1 MSQSADIL
9 DELFADIKAKADT
22 DPTKSYTAS
31 LLAGSTEKPLRKLSE
46 EVTEA
51 IIEVMKGD
59 NDALAKESADL
70 LYHLLVVWQA
80 AGLDAKVV
88 WQELAQ
94 RRGVSGHVEKANRTS
109 S

>member
-1 MSQSADIL
+1 MSQSAIIL
-9 DELFADIKAKADT
+9 DALFADIKAKAGT
-22 DPTKSYTAS
+22 DPTQSYTAS
-31 LLAGSTEKPLRKLSE
+31 LLAGGTEMPVRKLSE

-59 NDALAKESADL
+59 NEALAKESADL

-80 AGLDAKVV
+80 AGLDAEAV
-88 WQELAQ
+88 WQELGQ
-94 RRGVSGHVEKANRTS
+94 RRGISGHVEKANRTS